1 MAPPKGKG
9 GKGKGYKGK
18 GEGKGLS
25 DAGRGCNGKGKG
37 NGNGEGRRQG
47 HGQGRTARRRA
58 KARAEARARGNGN
71 GCNSDGRPMQLWWVW
86 QPMWVVVPVLA
97 PAPQASTGGPLEFA
111 PVGRPRRPRPGLWLL
126 RSELQEA
133 VARAQWDL
141 QVWQFEEVV
150 TPTGVWCLWHV

>member
-1 MAPPKGKG
+1 MSALDSLRFLDSACSCGIP
-9 GKGKGYKGK
+9 YLAQTC
-18 GEGKGLS
+18 GERRIPHCR
-25 DAGRGCNGKGKG
+25 AQACHM
-37 NGNGEGRRQG
+37 EGRRQG
-47 HGQGRTARRRA
+47 RQPGRTARRRA